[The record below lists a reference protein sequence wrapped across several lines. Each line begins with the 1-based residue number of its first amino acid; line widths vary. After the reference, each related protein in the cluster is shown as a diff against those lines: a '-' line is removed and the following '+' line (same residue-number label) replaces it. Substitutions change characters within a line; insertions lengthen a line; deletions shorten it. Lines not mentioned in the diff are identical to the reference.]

1 MTVITIVQ
9 LESAINRARDQHP
22 PINCV
27 LHWSVKV
34 LAEIYGQMI
43 GQKTSTL
50 ELDELPKSMRDEVLR
65 WLVPVDVE
73 PLAAE
78 TLQAC
83 FYRPGDPGF
92 DSCEA
97 CQ

>member
-22 PINCV
+22 SINCV
-27 LHWSVKV
+27 LHRSVKV

-43 GQKTSTL
+43 GQKSSTL
-50 ELDELPKSMRDEVLR
+50 ELDELPRSIRDEVLR
-65 WLVPVDVE
+65 WLVPEDVE

-83 FYRPGDPGF
+83 FYRPGDPDF